1 MEILHQLGRLFLGS
15 VPTMIVFLLVVASYR
30 ILVYGHL
37 TKTLKGGGRDQGA
50 MEEAHASVAAA
61 GRKADEYEAKL
72 REARKAAFEA
82 REQRLRQWNEERENA
97 LNAARASA
105 QKKITEAKG
114 VLEQEVQSARRAIEA
129 SAEGWPGT
137 CCGSCFPPGTR
148 PPIWPY
154 QGAAVEAFVTSFWML
169 VFSL

>member
-30 ILVYGHL
+30 ILVYGPL
-37 TKTLKGGGRDQGA
+37 TKTLKERRARTEGA

-129 SAEGWPGT
+129 SAEELARDVLRVVLPAGDAASDLALS
-137 CCGSCFPPGTR
+137 GSGR
-148 PPIWPY
+148 
-154 QGAAVEAFVTSFWML
+154 
-169 VFSL
+169 